1 MKIIFLAKFKPDT
14 STAAAD
20 DAVRVAAESLA
31 AGPFNSYEHGR
42 GLKLAHGGGTHDADW
57 GFIID
62 IDPADVETWRASD
75 AHQAMG
81 VALRPIC
88 NEGLSLEY

>member
-1 MKIIFLAKFKPDT
+1 MKIIFLAKFKPGT
-14 STAAAD
+14 PAAAAD

-31 AGPFNSYEHGR
+31 AGPFTSYEHGR
-42 GLKLAHGGGTHDADW
+42 GLGLSHGGGAHDADW

-62 IDPADVETWRASD
+62 IDPADVDRWRESE
-75 AHQAMG
+75 AHEAMG

-88 NEGLSLEY
+88 SEGMSLEY